1 MHALTPAFCDAASV
15 YLLERWRREEDAHA
29 PADPP
34 RIEARRLAVRV
45 PPGTVEDWEGML
57 PVGEMLSLPRETPY
71 ARAVV
76 AGHAQVL
83 DGVDPHTFER
93 LVASAGGDPRIRDLL
108 HVSSFLVV
116 PLRLHGTPIGFVTC
130 TRRAGREP
138 FRPADV
144 AAVESLAARAGVAL
158 DNARRYERERRTAL
172 AIRDSLPPGPAQK
185 FEGCRIAHGCL
196 PAGNGSVVGGD
207 WYDVLRRP
215 GDRVS
220 LIVGD
225 AMGHGPESAVA
236 MIQLRTAVRTLAAL
250 DIPPADLIG
259 RLDALASDTPGASF
273 ATCVYAEWDAR
284 RRTCTLVGAGH
295 PPPLLRGPDGRT
307 SPVALTGAGLP
318 LGLGTGTYEPTVLTL
333 PEPALLALYTDGLVE
348 SRGADID
355 QEINRLARTLDEA
368 AAEPVDADDQG
379 ALPALC
385 ERLLRTPSGAAG
397 TDDRTLLLA
406 ELTPAAC

>member
-1 MHALTPAFCDAASV
+1 MHALTPGFCDAASV
-15 YLLERWRREEDAHA
+15 YLLERWRREEDAHTA
-29 PADPP
+29 ADPP
-34 RIEARRLAVRV
+34 RVEARRLALRV
-45 PPGTVEDWEGML
+45 GPGAAEDWEGVL
-57 PVGEMLSLPRETPY
+57 PVGEMVSFPRDTPY
-71 ARAVV
+71 ARALA
-76 AGHAQVL
+76 AGQAQVL
-83 DGVDPHTFER
+83 DEVDPYTAER
-93 LVASAGGDPRIRDLL
+93 LVASGGGEARVGDLRC
-108 HVSSFLVV
+108 VASFLVV
-116 PLRLHGTPIGFVTC
+116 PLRLRGVAIGFLTC
-130 TRRAGREP
+130 TRGEGRTP

-144 AAVESLAARAGVAL
+144 AAVEALAARACVAL

-196 PAGNGSVVGGD
+196 PAGKGSVVGGD

-215 GDRVS
+215 GDRVG

-236 MIQLRTAVRTLAAL
+236 MIQLRTALRTLAGL
-250 DIPPADLIG
+250 DIPAAELIR
-259 RLDALASDTPGASF
+259 RLDALASETPGASF

-284 RRTCTLVGAGH
+284 ERTCALVGAGH

-318 LGLGTGTYEPTVLTL
+318 LGLGAGSYEPTVLTL
-333 PEPALLALYTDGLVE
+333 PEPALLALYSDGLVE
-348 SRGADID
+348 SRDADID
-355 QEINRLARTLDEA
+355 QEIGRLARALDED
-368 AAEPVDADDQG
+368 AAEPADPGDPG

-385 ERLLRTPSGAAG
+385 ERLLHLPSGAAG

-406 ELTPAAC
+406 ELTPAAG